1 MAFECMGSTDTGLW
15 GGKVFWEKS
24 FFLQGRNWGK
34 RVIARVMF
42 LLLLLAALCTL
53 ANANDI
59 RVPNNI
65 FEQPSYLFCCC

>member
-1 MAFECMGSTDTGLW
+1 MNVCDSQTLDCGEEKYFEKTL
-15 GGKVFWEKS
+15 
-24 FFLQGRNWGK
+24 FFARKKLGE

-53 ANANDI
+53 ANANDTH
-59 RVPNNI
+59 VPDNI

>member
-1 MAFECMGSTDTGLW
+1 MYVIHRHWPGEEKYFEKTL
-15 GGKVFWEKS
+15 
-24 FFLQGRNWGK
+24 FFARKKLGE

-59 RVPNNI
+59 HVPNNI
-65 FEQPSYLFCCC
+65 F